1 MVNHSDYRYDGGGLV
16 VSTGGYSG
24 GGFTNDP
31 FAWFVSAID
40 MHPRILLG
48 VVIVLIIMLVI
59 SAVTRG
65 FAPPPPIPSGY
76 VNGLHPNTG
85 KFRSGASD
93 SILGFEQR
101 NRADEMARSGFMG
114 SRDAPYFSDVTNRVL
129 RMENREKDAVRALG
143 KINQERL
150 RRASEDTMGT
160 NPLPWGPFW
169 KEWQETH
176 VMDGEDVPKEA
187 FSYSDSM

>member
-1 MVNHSDYRYDGGGLV
+1 MVHYEDSMGHHNGGLV

-24 GGFTNDP
+24 GGFVDDP
-31 FAWFVSAID
+31 LGWALSTVV
-40 MHPRILLG
+40 MHPGKILAFIVVLLILL
-48 VVIVLIIMLVI
+48 VVMLM
-59 SAVTRG
+59 SNGAG
-65 FAPPPPIPSGY
+65 KDGY
-76 VNGLHPNTG
+76 TQEHPNTG

-114 SRDAPYFSDVTNRVL
+114 SRDEPYFSDVTNRVL

-176 VMDGEDVPKEA
+176 VMDGEDVKES

>member
-1 MVNHSDYRYDGGGLV
+1 MVHYEDSMGHHNGGLV

-24 GGFTNDP
+24 GGFVDDP
-31 FAWFVSAID
+31 LGWALSTVV
-40 MHPRILLG
+40 MHPGKILAFIVVLLILL
-48 VVIVLIIMLVI
+48 VVMLMSNGAGKSDFTSGFNPQFAQSG
-59 SAVTRG
+59 SARG
-65 FAPPPPIPSGY
+65 EGHSD
-76 VNGLHPNTG
+76 GL
-85 KFRSGASD
+85 RS
-93 SILGFEQR
+93 
-101 NRADEMARSGFMG
+101 SGFMG
-114 SRDAPYFSDVTNRVL
+114 SRDEPYFSDVTNRVL

-176 VMDGEDVPKEA
+176 VMDGEDVKES